1 MQNEFIVI
9 KEKIMEI
16 QEEEQR
22 EIVDSGVLAEQKI
35 LEEIENLKAEHE
47 KVQNSVEGK
56 SKIEQ
61 MKAMLQLTSIESS
74 ISLKNIELKELKEN
88 NLNNNDSEQKQ
99 HERCLNQLKED
110 FVNYLKE
117 VENKID
123 KTIKGEEN
131 EVALTKDFLDVQEYY
146 KNIKASE
153 SKEKEEIYA
162 KNRELNKKMEPA
174 RQKYF
179 ELLNKGDIIQKK
191 ALPYCGDT
199 KNQHLFDRYMAEA
212 QKKYNKADEYKIQN
226 LDVYLKKQEEYN
238 KILDTMSEKSKIT
251 NMMID
256 EMISELI
263 KEELKQREIVIPEFV
278 KDTRFFKNRY
288 ED

>member
-16 QEEEQR
+16 QEEENR
-22 EIVDSGVLAEQKI
+22 EIIDSGVFAEQKI

-61 MKAMLQLTSIESS
+61 MKAILQLTSIESS
-74 ISLKNIELKELKEN
+74 ISLKNMELKELKEN
-88 NLNNNDSEQKQ
+88 NLNNNDNELKQ
-99 HERCLNQLKED
+99 HERHINQLKED
-110 FVNYLKE
+110 FVKYLKE

-123 KTIKGEEN
+123 KTIKDGES
-131 EVALTKDFLDVQEYY
+131 EVSLTKDFLDVQEYY
-146 KNIKASE
+146 KNIKISE

-179 ELLNKGDIIQKK
+179 ELLNEGTAIQKK
-191 ALPYCGDT
+191 ADPYCGDSR
-199 KNQHLFDRYMAEA
+199 NHHLFERYMAEA
-212 QKKYNKADEYKIQN
+212 QEQYNRADEYKIQN

-263 KEELKQREIVIPEFV
+263 REELKQREIVIPNFV
-278 KDTRFFKNRY
+278 EDTKFFKNKY

>member
-16 QEEEQR
+16 QEEENR

-74 ISLKNIELKELKEN
+74 ISLKNMELKELKEN

-117 VENKID
+117 VESKIAR
-123 KTIKGEEN
+123 TVKGGES

-146 KNIKASE
+146 KSIKASAD
-153 SKEKEEIYA
+153 KERNDVENKIKEI
-162 KNRELNKKMEPA
+162 KRE
-174 RQKYF
+174 F
-179 ELLNKGDIIQKK
+179 ELLDERYRRETEEMARIFEKAGEAYRKGKEELGMK
-191 ALPYCGDT
+191 YE
-199 KNQHLFDRYMAEA
+199 AEA
-212 QKKYNKADEYKIQN
+212 NNFGTLSSQRYNQETQPLLDKNTQYCELLNSVNKKSFLGESM
-226 LDVYLKKQEEYN
+226 V
-238 KILDTMSEKSKIT
+238 
-251 NMMID
+251 D

-263 KEELKQREIVIPEFV
+263 REELKQREIVIPDFV